1 MFATLAIFKKYNGN
15 FWRAFLVWGKLWTYF
30 VKIMYARY
38 WAKFHCCK
46 WPKLNTLT
54 INLVTLVRRSNGHN
68 FLLKLF
74 KYFQAWLTQFW
85 QTFPPSMAFT
95 LQYFPSSFTAFSAL
109 RNMFQWVSTD
119 NANLEGRLIVKLVS
133 SLTVLELTKQENTL
147 LYVCTETAES

>member
-1 MFATLAIFKKYNGN
+1 MAKTEHINNQSGHT
-15 FWRAFLVWGKLWTYF
+15 GQE
-30 VKIMYARY
+30 VKRTQ
-38 WAKFHCCK
+38 F
-46 WPKLNTLT
+46 
-54 INLVTLVRRSNGHN
+54 

-109 RNMFQWVSTD
+109 RNMFLWVSAD

-147 LYVCTETAES
+147 LCVCTETAQS